1 MNGNSIL
8 QCYAVIYQCAEQ
20 KSVVP
25 VNSQLTLH
33 NYSGSVLCYQFSVI
47 SLKNDYSFD
56 VSAVSLLPSS
66 GIQNDGEM
74 IQKCA

>member
-1 MNGNSIL
+1 MIVVIL
-8 QCYAVIYQCAEQ
+8 
-20 KSVVP
+20 
-25 VNSQLTLH
+25 
-33 NYSGSVLCYQFSVI
+33 VLFSVI

-74 IQKCA
+74 IQKCALLNRDTGLEFPGCWLAVLYHTTHAH